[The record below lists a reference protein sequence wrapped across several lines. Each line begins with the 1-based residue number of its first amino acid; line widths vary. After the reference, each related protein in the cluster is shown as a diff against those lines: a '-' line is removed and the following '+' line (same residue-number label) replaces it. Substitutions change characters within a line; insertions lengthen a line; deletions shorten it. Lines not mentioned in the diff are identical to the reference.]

1 MTFVNFSLV
10 YFHIWLMY
18 RLFVDLF
25 YNKYFKVFIVLFF
38 ILNLHFRY
46 MMKHPQNRHTGIHG
60 PRTQELDA
68 GLWTLDSG
76 RWTLDLHARLWT
88 LDSGCWTL
96 DSGRWTLDAGLWM
109 LDSGCWT
116 LDGRL
121 SMLDVGRWTLDA
133 TLWTLG
139 VGHCALSLT
148 VLEQNQKPV
157 SDSAGLNYWKFFG
170 YKSLKTSWSRLFHR
184 DYRFWC
190 GYF

>member
-1 MTFVNFSLV
+1 MVNVSTFCWSILQQIFQFSLY
-10 YFHIWLMY
+10 YFLYQIY
-18 RLFVDLF
+18 
-25 YNKYFKVFIVLFF
+25 
-38 ILNLHFRY
+38 ILDTWWNTP
-46 MMKHPQNRHTGIHG
+46 KIGIPEFMDPG
-60 PRTQELDA
+60 RKS
-68 GLWTLDSG
+68 WTLGSG
-76 RWTLDLHARLWT
+76 RWTLDAGHWTLHARLWT

-121 SMLDVGRWTLDA
+121 SMLDVGRWTLDV

-139 VGHCALSLT
+139 IRHCALSLT

-170 YKSLKTSWSRLFHR
+170 NKSLKTSWSRLFHR